1 MISPRRMLT
10 IVRKELLVLIG
21 NRQSRMML
29 IMPPLMQIVLFA
41 WAATMEVRNVEF
53 AVYNQDNGR
62 WSRELAQRV
71 GGSPRFR
78 PPLRLERPEEAQ
90 RALDTQ
96 RVLLVLVFAA
106 DFSAALERGEGARLQ
121 VLLDG
126 RKSNSAQIAN
136 GYVRQ
141 IVQGFNAERAAM
153 SPASAVPEV
162 ALRYWFNPAMDF
174 QWFFLPNLIGMLSFA
189 LGIIVTALSVARE
202 REMGTF
208 DQLLVSPATPS
219 EIALAKLLPGC
230 LIGQAHG
237 TVFVLLS
244 HFCFGVP
251 VSGSLP
257 LLYGSMFIFSLAV
270 CGLGLMISS
279 MCATQQQAF
288 LGAFA
293 CVVPCTLLSGFVTPI
308 DNMPVFLQDL
318 SQVNP
323 LRHFLLII
331 QGVFLKD
338 ISLAAA
344 AVNCLKLGVT
354 ALVSVSI
361 AVWLFRRR
369 RG

>member
-1 MISPRRMLT
+1 MMDSRRIVT

-21 NRQSRMML
+21 NRQSRIML

-53 AVYNQDNGR
+53 AVFNQDGGR
-62 WSRELAQRV
+62 WSRELVQRV
-71 GGSPRFR
+71 EGSPRFM
-78 PPLRLERPEEAQ
+78 PSLRLERQEEVQ
-90 RALDTQ
+90 KVLDSQ

-106 DFSAALERGEGARLQ
+106 DFSSALERGEGAKLQ

-136 GYVRQ
+136 TYVQQ
-141 IVQGFNAERAAM
+141 IVGGFNADTAGLS
-153 SPASAVPEV
+153 SPAV
-162 ALRYWFNPAMDF
+162 AGVELRFWFNPNMEF
-174 QWFFLPNLIGMLSFA
+174 QWFFLPNLIGILSFA
-189 LGIIVTALSVARE
+189 LGIIVTALTVARE

-208 DQLLVSPATPS
+208 DQLLVSPATPG

-230 LIGQAHG
+230 LIGLSHG
-237 TVFVLLS
+237 TIFVLFS

-251 VSGSLP
+251 LAGSLF
-257 LLYGSMFIFSLAV
+257 LLYGSMVIFSLAV
-270 CGLGLMISS
+270 CGLGLMVSS

-293 CVVPCTLLSGFVTPI
+293 GVVPCTLLSGFLTPI
-308 DNMPVFLQDL
+308 DNMPVFLQCL
-318 SQVNP
+318 SQMNP
-323 LRHFLLII
+323 LRHFLVIV

-344 AVNCLKLGVT
+344 AVNCLKLGVI
-354 ALVSVSI
+354 ALISVSV
-361 AVWLFRRR
+361 AVWFFHRR

>member
-1 MISPRRMLT
+1 MNSGRIVT

-21 NRQSRMML
+21 NRQSRIML

-41 WAATMEVRNVEF
+41 WAATMEVQNVEF
-53 AVYNQDNGR
+53 AVLNQDGGR
-62 WSRELAQRV
+62 WSRELVQRV
-71 GGSPRFR
+71 EGSPRFR
-78 PPLRLERPEEAQ
+78 QPLKLERQEEVQ
-90 RALDTQ
+90 KVLDARQ
-96 RVLLVLVFAA
+96 ALLVLVFSP
-106 DFSAALERGEGARLQ
+106 DFSAALERGEGATLQ
-121 VLLDG
+121 ILLDG

-136 GYVRQ
+136 NYVQQ
-141 IVQGFNAERAAM
+141 IVRDFNAEAAEPS
-153 SPASAVPEV
+153 SPV
-162 ALRYWFNPAMDF
+162 AAGLELRFWFNPNMEF

-189 LGIIVTALSVARE
+189 LGIIVTALTVARE

-208 DQLLVSPATPS
+208 DQLLVSPATPG

-230 LIGQAHG
+230 LIGLTHG
-237 TVFVLLS
+237 TVFVVLS

-251 VSGSLP
+251 LSGSLV
-257 LLYGSMFIFSLAV
+257 LLYGSMVFFSVAV

-293 CVVPCTLLSGFVTPI
+293 GVVPCTLLSGFLTPI
-308 DNMPVFLQDL
+308 DNMPILLQHL

-338 ISLAAA
+338 ISLTAA
-344 AVNCLKLGVT
+344 AVNCLKLGVI
-354 ALVSVSI
+354 ALISVSVAI
-361 AVWLFRRR
+361 WFFHRR

>member
-1 MISPRRMLT
+1 MNPGRIAT

-21 NRQSRMML
+21 NRQSRIML
-29 IMPPLMQIVLFA
+29 IMPPLLQIVLFA

-53 AVYNQDNGR
+53 AVFNQDAGR
-62 WSRELAQRV
+62 WSRELVQRV
-71 GGSPRFR
+71 AGSPQFR
-78 PPLRLERPEEAQ
+78 PPIRLEGQ
-90 RALDTQ
+90 HDLQKVLDTQ

-106 DFSAALERGEGARLQ
+106 DFSAALERGEGANLQ

-136 GYVRQ
+136 NYVQQ
-141 IVQGFNAERAAM
+141 IVRGFNAETTGFSPPTAAG
-153 SPASAVPEV
+153 VE
-162 ALRYWFNPAMDF
+162 LRFWFNPNMEF

-189 LGIIVTALSVARE
+189 LGIIVTALTVARE

-208 DQLLVSPATPS
+208 DQLLVSPATPG

-230 LIGQAHG
+230 LIGLTHG
-237 TVFVLLS
+237 TIFVVLS
-244 HFCFGVP
+244 HCCFGVP
-251 VSGSLP
+251 VSGSLF
-257 LLYGSMFIFSLAV
+257 LLYGSMLIFSVAV

-293 CVVPCTLLSGFVTPI
+293 GVVPCTLLSGFLTPI
-308 DNMPVFLQDL
+308 DNMPVFLQYL

-323 LRHFLLII
+323 LRHFLVII

-338 ISLAAA
+338 ISLVAA
-344 AVNCLKLGVT
+344 AVNCLKLGGI
-354 ALVSVSI
+354 ALISVSVAI
-361 AVWLFRRR
+361 WFFHRR

>member
-1 MISPRRMLT
+1 MKPGRMLT

-21 NRQSRMML
+21 NRQSRVML

-53 AVYNQDNGR
+53 AVYNQDGGR
-62 WSRELAQRV
+62 WSRELVQRV
-71 GGSPRFR
+71 EGSPRFR

-96 RVLLVLVFAA
+96 RVLLVLAFAP
-106 DFSAALERGEGARLQ
+106 DFSAALERGEEARIQ

-136 GYVRQ
+136 SYVQQ
-141 IVQGFNAERAAM
+141 IVRGFNADMAAT
-153 SPASAVPEV
+153 SLPAAPAVE
-162 ALRYWFNPAMDF
+162 LRFWFNPNMEF

-189 LGIIVTALSVARE
+189 LGIIVTGLSVARE

-208 DQLLVSPATPS
+208 DQLLVSPATPG
-219 EIALAKLLPGC
+219 EIAIAKLLPGC
-230 LIGQAHG
+230 LVGLAHG

-251 VSGSLP
+251 VSGSLF
-257 LLYGSMFIFSLAV
+257 LLYGSMLIFSMAV

-288 LGAFA
+288 LGSFA
-293 CVVPCTLLSGFVTPI
+293 SVVPCTLLSGFLTPI
-308 DNMPVFLQDL
+308 DNMPVVLQHL
-318 SQVNP
+318 SQLNP
-323 LRHFLLII
+323 LRHFLVII

-344 AVNCLKLGVT
+344 ALNCLKLGAI
-354 ALVSVSI
+354 ALVSVSV
-361 AVWLFRRR
+361 AVWFFRRR

>member
-1 MISPRRMLT
+1 MLA

-29 IMPPLMQIVLFA
+29 VMPPLMQIVLFA

-53 AVYNQDNGR
+53 AVYTQDGGR
-62 WSRELAQRV
+62 WSRELTQRV
-71 GGSPRFR
+71 QGSPRFR
-78 PPLRLERPEEAQ
+78 PPLRLERPEEVQ
-90 RALDTQ
+90 QALDSQ
-96 RVLLVLVFAA
+96 RVLLVLAFAA

-121 VLLDG
+121 ILLDG

-136 GYVRQ
+136 GYVQQ
-141 IVQGFNAERAAM
+141 IVQGFNAERAAAS
-153 SPASAVPEV
+153 SPALPEV
-162 ALRYWFNPAMDF
+162 ALRYWFNPTMEF

-189 LGIIVTALSVARE
+189 LGIIVTALTVARE

-251 VSGSLP
+251 VSGSLF
-257 LLYGSMFIFSLAV
+257 LLYGSMFIFSMAV

-293 CVVPCTLLSGFVTPI
+293 CVVPCTLLSGFVTPT
-308 DNMPVFLQDL
+308 DNMPVLLQHL

-331 QGVFLKD
+331 QGVFLRD
-338 ISLAAA
+338 LSLAAA
-344 AVNCLKLGVT
+344 AAHCLKLGVT

-361 AVWLFRRR
+361 AVWFFRRR

>member
-1 MISPRRMLT
+1 MMSPGRIVT

-21 NRQSRMML
+21 NRQSRIML

-53 AVYNQDNGR
+53 AVFNQDGGR
-62 WSRELAQRV
+62 WSRELVQRV
-71 GGSPRFR
+71 EGSPRFR
-78 PPLRLERPEEAQ
+78 QALRLEREEDLQ
-90 RALDTQ
+90 TVLDSQ
-96 RVLLVLVFAA
+96 RVLLILVFAA
-106 DFSAALERGEGARLQ
+106 DFSAALERGEGAKLQ

-136 GYVRQ
+136 NYVQQ
-141 IVQGFNAERAAM
+141 IVRGFNAKTAVLP
-153 SPASAVPEV
+153 SPATAGVE
-162 ALRYWFNPAMDF
+162 LRFWFNPNMEF

-189 LGIIVTALSVARE
+189 LGIIVTALTVARE

-208 DQLLVSPATPS
+208 DQLLVSPATPG

-230 LIGQAHG
+230 LIGLAHG
-237 TVFVLLS
+237 TVFVLLT

-251 VSGSLP
+251 VSGSLF
-257 LLYGSMFIFSLAV
+257 LLYVSMLTFSMAV

-293 CVVPCTLLSGFVTPI
+293 GVVPCTLLSGFLTPI
-308 DNMPVFLQDL
+308 DNMPVFLQYL
-318 SQVNP
+318 SEMNP
-323 LRHFLLII
+323 LRHFLVII

-338 ISLAAA
+338 ISLSAAI
-344 AVNCLKLGVT
+344 VNCLKLGVI
-354 ALVSVSI
+354 ALISVSV
-361 AVWLFRRR
+361 AVWFFRRR

>member
-1 MISPRRMLT
+1 MISAKRMLT

-21 NRQSRMML
+21 NKQSRIML
-29 IMPPLMQIVLFA
+29 IVPPLMQIVLFA

-53 AVYNQDNGR
+53 AVYSRDNGR
-62 WSRELAQRV
+62 WSRELVQRLR
-71 GGSPRFR
+71 GSPYFR
-78 PPLRLERPEEAQ
+78 PPFWLERPEEMQ
-90 RALDTQ
+90 EVLDSQ
-96 RVLLVLVFAA
+96 RVLLVLAFAA
-106 DFSAALERGEGARLQ
+106 DFSAALERGDGASLQ
-121 VLLDG
+121 VVLDG

-136 GYVRQ
+136 NYVQQ
-141 IVQGFNAERAAM
+141 IVRGFNMERAAAS
-153 SPASAVPEV
+153 SPAVPEV
-162 ALRYWFNPAMDF
+162 DLRFWFNPNMEF
-174 QWFFLPNLIGMLSFA
+174 QWFFLPNLIGVLSFA
-189 LGIIVTALSVARE
+189 LGIIVTALTVARE

-208 DQLLVSPATPS
+208 DQLLVSPATPG

-230 LIGQAHG
+230 LIGLAHG

-251 VSGSLP
+251 VSGSLF
-257 LLYGSMFIFSLAV
+257 LLYGSMLIFSMAV

-293 CVVPCTLLSGFVTPI
+293 CVVPCTLLSGFLTPI
-308 DNMPVFLQDL
+308 DNMPVLLQHL
-318 SQVNP
+318 SQMNP
-323 LRHFLLII
+323 LRHFLGII

-344 AVNCLKLGVT
+344 AVNCLKLGMI
-354 ALVSVSI
+354 ALISVSG
-361 AVWLFRRR
+361 AVWFFRQR